1 MKTKKLGAL
10 VFSLAVLLSS
20 CKTENPGISYISVSI
35 NAVSKI
41 DGVSTNGLKVVL
53 ENFDEGVKIIKTL
66 SGQTTIDSIIPGI
79 YNITVSGQAEDQY
92 GKAYNLSGSLTSR
105 TLSTNKEVLKVDI
118 DGSSFNPLIFK
129 EIYYAGT
136 KYTNASGGSANYFRD
151 QFYEI
156 YNNSKLTIYLDG
168 IYFASLVPVK
178 ATATLPVWPTTD
190 SAKYV
195 YTDRL
200 WKIPGKGTQYP
211 LAPGESFVISQF
223 AANHKLAIYCP
234 TSPIDGS
241 GSEFEFNM
249 NNANFPDQPAD
260 DMVHVFYNGSSEKG
274 TVPQYLTS
282 VFGGA
287 YVIFKVPEGKTY
299 DPVNDATLRTTN
311 LATTSTTLY
320 AKVPVKY
327 VLDAVE
333 AVDNEAAIQYK
344 RIPSL
349 LDAGATYV
357 GATYNGLGVARKK
370 IGENA
375 DGTPILQDTNNST
388 DDFDRGVTP
397 QFRRNNSKVPSWN
410 HTLVK

>member
-1 MKTKKLGAL
+1 
-10 VFSLAVLLSS
+10 
-20 CKTENPGISYISVSI
+20 
-35 NAVSKI
+35 
-41 DGVSTNGLKVVL
+41 
-53 ENFDEGVKIIKTL
+53 
-66 SGQTTIDSIIPGI
+66 
-79 YNITVSGQAEDQY
+79 
-92 GKAYNLSGSLTSR
+92 
-105 TLSTNKEVLKVDI
+105 
-118 DGSSFNPLIFK
+118 
-129 EIYYAGT
+129 
-136 KYTNASGGSANYFRD
+136 
-151 QFYEI
+151 
-156 YNNSKLTIYLDG
+156 
-168 IYFASLVPVK
+168 
-178 ATATLPVWPTTD
+178 
-190 SAKYV
+190 
-195 YTDRL
+195 
-200 WKIPGKGTQYP
+200 
-211 LAPGESFVISQF
+211 
-223 AANHKLAIYCP
+223 
-234 TSPIDGS
+234 
-241 GSEFEFNM
+241 
-249 NNANFPDQPAD
+249 
-260 DMVHVFYNGSSEKG
+260 VFYNGSSEKG

-397 QFRRNNSKVPSWN
+397 QFRRSNSKVPSWN